1 MNISVISKNGKLAKL
16 VELEAN
22 MESLHTLNDI
32 YLTSMVINV
41 VDAVGTK

>member
-22 MESLHTLNDI
+22 MEYLNTLNDI
-32 YLTSMVINV
+32 YLKSMVINV
-41 VDAVGTK
+41 VDVVGTK